1 MELLDTIVAGN
12 EFNGD
17 SMSREQVNLPALSD
31 SNMRRIHWG
40 LEVPFDGKCGDGKSG
55 GALPIFSFLWPKI
68 TWHLLLRRG
77 FCYLLTICDA
87 KYVGRHLLVHSGLEG

>member
-40 LEVPFDGKCGDGKSG
+40 LESHLTENAATEKAEERSRF
-55 GALPIFSFLWPKI
+55 FSFLCGQDYMASFV
-68 TWHLLLRRG
+68 T
-77 FCYLLTICDA
+77 YLLEN
-87 KYVGRHLLVHSGLEG
+87 V

>member
-55 GALPIFSFLWPKI
+55 GALPIFFIS
-68 TWHLLLRRG
+68 LRPRLHG
-77 FCYLLTICDA
+77 IFC
-87 KYVGRHLLVHSGLEG
+87 

>member
-40 LEVPFDGKCGDGKSG
+40 RLESHLTENAATEKAEERSRFFHFFGPRLHG
-55 GALPIFSFLWPKI
+55 IF
-68 TWHLLLRRG
+68 
-77 FCYLLTICDA
+77 C
-87 KYVGRHLLVHSGLEG
+87 